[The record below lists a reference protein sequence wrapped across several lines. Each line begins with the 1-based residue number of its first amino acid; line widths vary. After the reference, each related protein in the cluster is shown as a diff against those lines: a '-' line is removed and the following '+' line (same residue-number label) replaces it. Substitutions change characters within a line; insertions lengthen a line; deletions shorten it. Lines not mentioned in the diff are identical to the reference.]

1 MPLVD
6 LRSQAE
12 RRSPDALIDHL
23 NAFEMDLRFTAGIWF
38 FSPSD
43 SRFHGRY
50 KPDVPLEARL
60 EIAHSLQDYGLV
72 GLEAHYP
79 NEINE
84 DNIGIWQDFQRD
96 TGIRLVTTIP
106 LLFYDKRFEFGSVSN
121 PDESVRQFAIDRIKK
136 TFAIGK
142 ALDVDF
148 SVIWAGIDGYENP
161 YGMDLAAAR
170 ARMAEGIAETD
181 LEAILIPRDDF
192 DALMS
197 MSQKF
202 RAFVFEA
209 YLYDEFQ
216 Q

>member
-6 LRSQAE
+6 LRPQAT
-12 RRSPDALIDHL
+12 RRSPDELVAHL

-50 KPDVPLEARL
+50 KQDVPLEARL
-60 EIAHSLQDYGLV
+60 EAAYSLKDYGLV

-79 NEINE
+79 NEVNE
-84 DNIGIWQDFQRD
+84 DNLHIWQDFQRD

-106 LLFYDKRFEFGSVSN
+106 LLFYDPRYEFGSVSN
-121 PDESVRQFAIDRIKK
+121 PDEAVRRHAIDRMTR

-142 ALDVDF
+142 ELDVDF

-161 YGMDLAAAR
+161 FGMDMAAAR
-170 ARMAEGIAETD
+170 YRMASGIAE
-181 LEAILIPRDDF
+181 AM
-192 DALMS
+192 DA
-197 MSQKF
+197 
-202 RAFVFEA
+202 
-209 YLYDEFQ
+209 
-216 Q
+216 